1 MLKFSDEQI
10 TLLEDEV
17 YHTFLCRV
25 VGHLD
30 EYCIAAYAHLDDQ
43 AKFTVARQAC
53 DRAREH
59 GFDEER
65 GLILYASLGVMLGAG
80 FDQDPALPW
89 AANVLGDPVFLDSA
103 ERMDD
108 LWGSAMVYLDDVF
121 DDDEAPVPFEAFA
134 RYRTWIANDR
144 AETDPARIATLL
156 WPEKTE
162 AIGRDSLEMTLAAAE
177 DLAADYGLATA
188 ATRTRFVA
196 MAFILGHRFDA
207 DPLYPWA
214 RRILA
219 DHTDDRAPEAVMD
232 ALEAACLEETIQPAL
247 EHADWAEDLNR
258 EG

>member
-1 MLKFSDEQI
+1 MLKFTDEQM

-17 YHTFLCRV
+17 YHTFLHGV

-30 EYCIAAYAHLDDQ
+30 EYCAAAYAHLTPQ
-43 AKFTVARQAC
+43 EKFAVARQAC

-65 GLILYASLGVMLGAG
+65 GLILFASLSVMLGAG
-80 FDQDPALPW
+80 FDHDPALPW
-89 AANVLGDPVFLDSA
+89 AANLLGDPVFLDSA

-108 LWGSAMVYLDDVF
+108 LWGAAMTYLDDVF
-121 DDDEAPVPFEAFA
+121 DEDEAPLPFDVYA
-134 RYRTWIANDR
+134 RYKAWIGSDRTPSDPVQIA
-144 AETDPARIATLL
+144 AML
-156 WPEKTE
+156 WPQKVE
-162 AIGRDSLEMTLAAAE
+162 AIGRDALDTVLAAT
-177 DLAADYGLATA
+177 DSLAVDYGLRAEA
-188 ATRTRFVA
+188 PRERFSA

-219 DHTDDRAPEAVMD
+219 DDTEDRGPDAVMD
-232 ALEAACLEETIQPAL
+232 ALEAACLAETIQPAL
-247 EHADWAEDLNR
+247 EHGDNAEDQNG